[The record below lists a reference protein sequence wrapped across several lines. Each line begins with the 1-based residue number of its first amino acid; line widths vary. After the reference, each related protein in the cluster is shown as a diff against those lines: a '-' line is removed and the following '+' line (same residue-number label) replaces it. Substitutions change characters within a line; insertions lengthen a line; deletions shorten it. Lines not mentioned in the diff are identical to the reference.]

1 MKLAGTEEGP
11 WTITL
16 ERPLECG
23 AHEEITNW
31 QKDRGVC
38 KKLFCMLPFLLSGNP
53 GYEGVSYRRTPRFD
67 IAQRYTVPTAEQN
80 WGHMSPAKSKEEN
93 HEGISIRRRRTGK
106 CSS

>member
-38 KKLFCMLPFLLSGNP
+38 KK
-53 GYEGVSYRRTPRFD
+53 
-67 IAQRYTVPTAEQN
+67 
-80 WGHMSPAKSKEEN
+80 
-93 HEGISIRRRRTGK
+93 
-106 CSS
+106 